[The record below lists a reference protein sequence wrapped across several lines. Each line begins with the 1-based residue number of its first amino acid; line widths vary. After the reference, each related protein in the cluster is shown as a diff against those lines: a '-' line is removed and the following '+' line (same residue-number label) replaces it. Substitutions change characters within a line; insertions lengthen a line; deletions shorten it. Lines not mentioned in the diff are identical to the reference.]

1 MLNDP
6 TLNFRRDAAGNVVKD
21 PNGIPLQIVNS
32 ATDPLGALQ
41 RTLIDRGYTAK
52 KEFLRLF
59 PSLNLGYNLSENLIV
74 RGAYYQTVGRPEFT
88 NYVSGVTLPNTENPP
103 SSSNRITLGNV
114 NLKAW
119 QAESYV
125 ARLEY
130 YFVGGGQISVGGFI
144 RDYQNAFVATVAQPT
159 DEFLAAYALDP
170 DTYADYNVS
179 TNYNNPENVRMH
191 GLEFDYQQPL
201 TFLPH
206 WARGMRFFA
215 NASSQ
220 RAKRSFDQFLDMN
233 PFVANFGLSI
243 TRPKW
248 NLRINE
254 NYRGLQRRAAIIGR
268 GIEPGTYNYR
278 PKRLYID
285 ISGEYFIT
293 RQLGF
298 FVALRNF
305 GGATEDQ
312 KTYGPNTP
320 VYAKFRQR
328 DDYGGS
334 LWTAGIKGTF

>member
-1 MLNDP
+1 
-6 TLNFRRDAAGNVVKD
+6 
-21 PNGIPLQIVNS
+21 
-32 ATDPLGALQ
+32 
-41 RTLIDRGYTAK
+41 
-52 KEFLRLF
+52 
-59 PSLNLGYNLSENLIV
+59 
-74 RGAYYQTVGRPEFT
+74 
-88 NYVSGVTLPNTENPP
+88 
-103 SSSNRITLGNV
+103 
-114 NLKAW
+114 
-119 QAESYV
+119 
-125 ARLEY
+125 
-130 YFVGGGQISVGGFI
+130 
-144 RDYQNAFVATVAQPT
+144 
-159 DEFLAAYALDP
+159 
-170 DTYADYNVS
+170 
-179 TNYNNPENVRMH
+179 MH

-206 WARGMRFFA
+206 WARGMRFFV

-268 GIEPGTYNYR
+268 SIEPGTYNYR